1 MDLSGKTIETIQS
14 NKAFTNLNLTHL
26 QAGIYF
32 VNISNE
38 NGSVTQ
44 KLIIE

>member
-1 MDLSGKTIETIQS
+1 M
-14 NKAFTNLNLTHL
+14 
-26 QAGIYF
+26 YF